1 MCPGTQPP
9 ILKFQAHLTS
19 SLINKYSLAI
29 LRILIDPKKE
39 FYKCLAIAIIYKFL
53 STFFSSGIENVLSIL
68 VQAAVAKGDVES
80 VSDSIVVVV

>member
-1 MCPGTQPP
+1 M
-9 ILKFQAHLTS
+9 TS
-19 SLINKYSLAI
+19 SLINKYSLEI

-39 FYKCLAIAIIYKFL
+39 FYKCLAIVIIYKFL